1 MPEKKE
7 LTAIILA
14 GGQSSRM
21 MQDKGL
27 VCLHGKSMIEY
38 IIEKVKKITGN
49 IIIIT
54 QNPAYRKFGYPCFKD
69 SFKELGPLGGIYSG
83 LIHSSSQKNLVL
95 GCDTPFFSDHLLRSL
110 TENFSDED
118 ALVTEHNGKAEPLCA
133 IYDRNCIP
141 HFHTLLKQGKLK
153 VIDALQGLKTVL
165 INFDKEAW
173 LTKNEFANIN
183 TPEELK
189 KYSNT
194 IK

>member
-1 MPEKKE
+1 M
-7 LTAIILA
+7 
-14 GGQSSRM
+14 
-21 MQDKGL
+21 
-27 VCLHGKSMIEY
+27 
-38 IIEKVKKITGN
+38 
-49 IIIIT
+49 
-54 QNPAYRKFGYPCFKD
+54 
-69 SFKELGPLGGIYSG
+69 GGIYSG